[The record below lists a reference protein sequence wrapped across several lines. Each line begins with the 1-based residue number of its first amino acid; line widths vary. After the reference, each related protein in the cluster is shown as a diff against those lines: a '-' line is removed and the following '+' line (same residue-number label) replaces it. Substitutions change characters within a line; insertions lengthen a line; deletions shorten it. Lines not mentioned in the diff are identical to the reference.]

1 MVWLS
6 SITRK
11 VIKYANNYSGYLICN
26 SIRDIC
32 KVSQNP
38 TFYQNGYPK
47 LLNRDTDQAEMFYHG
62 PVFCML

>member
-1 MVWLS
+1 MYWK
-6 SITRK
+6 R
-11 VIKYANNYSGYLICN
+11 
-26 SIRDIC
+26 

-62 PVFCML
+62 PVFLLQNILIQKVSK